1 MSTQPA
7 APKTVTCTRCNGIG
21 WTQWAHGVNGNCP
34 DCYGFGVVNI
44 YGDGD
49 APTPCRHCGKCTC
62 DCEDWLVM
70 MAGEIQNEQR

>member
-7 APKTVTCTRCNGIG
+7 APKTVTCTRCNGAG

-44 YGDGD
+44 YGD

-70 MAGEIQNEQR
+70 MAGEIQQEQR